1 MAESTGARSAMATVV
16 GWILVVVIG
25 LVVARWVLGSI
36 LWLFRWALILVV
48 IGGLLTVYLRL
59 KLPKD

>member
-1 MAESTGARSAMATVV
+1 MAASTGARSAMATAV

>member
-1 MAESTGARSAMATVV
+1 MAEPTGTRSAMATVV

>member
-1 MAESTGARSAMATVV
+1 MAESAGTRSALASIV
-16 GWILVVVIG
+16 GWVLVVV
-25 LVVARWVLGSI
+25 VAIVALRWVLGSI
-36 LWLFRWALILVV
+36 IWLFRWALILVV